1 MKTRQIGQLTVSAVG
16 LGCMGF
22 SHAYGNPASDED
34 AVKMIRRAYDELG
47 CTFFD
52 TAEMYVG
59 RKADGMLSVNEA
71 LVGAALKD
79 VRNHVVIATKCG
91 IRLAQGTSG
100 APVPDGRPKNIRRAL
115 YQSLTRLG
123 VETIDLY
130 YQHRIDPAVPP
141 EEIAGLMQAF
151 IDEGKIRA

>member
-1 MKTRQIGQLTVSAVG
+1 MKTRQIGHLTVSAVG

-59 RKADGMLSVNEA
+59 RKADGMLSLNETH
-71 LVGAALKD
+71 VGAALKD
-79 VRNHVVIATKCG
+79 VRNHLVIATKCG
-91 IRLAQGTSG
+91 IRQAQDSCRPLSTKEKSG
-100 APVPDGRPKNIRRAL
+100 PGGFQKQTKR
-115 YQSLTRLG
+115 T
-123 VETIDLY
+123 
-130 YQHRIDPAVPP
+130 
-141 EEIAGLMQAF
+141 
-151 IDEGKIRA
+151 